1 MKEKFNSPSLDYLK
15 TFYVDQLRI
24 AMQGLSDTA
33 TRSLKNIEE
42 KGINGYYSGN
52 SDVHR
57 YAANAWRASWAL
69 CELRLLEDK
78 LKGELQR
85 SLEDTLESILKNIKQ
100 DNTPTE
106 E

>member
-1 MKEKFNSPSLDYLK
+1 MKEKFNSLSLDYLK

-42 KGINGYYSGN
+42 KGISGYYSGN

>member
-42 KGINGYYSGN
+42 KGISGYYSGN

-57 YAANAWRASWAL
+57 FAANAWRASWAL

-78 LKGELQR
+78 LNGELQR

-100 DNTPTE
+100 DNTLTE